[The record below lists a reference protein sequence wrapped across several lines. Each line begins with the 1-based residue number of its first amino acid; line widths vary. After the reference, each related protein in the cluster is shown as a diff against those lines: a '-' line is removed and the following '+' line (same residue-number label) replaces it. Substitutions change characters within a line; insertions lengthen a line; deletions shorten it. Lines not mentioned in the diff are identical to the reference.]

1 MHKRQRNSI
10 KIQLKEQVQ
19 RYRGHTQPY
28 IERIN
33 HQETLNFFN
42 RLDFHF
48 MGPFD

>member
-28 IERIN
+28 IELLRSSRFSL
-33 HQETLNFFN
+33 HGAV
-42 RLDFHF
+42 RL
-48 MGPFD
+48 GREV